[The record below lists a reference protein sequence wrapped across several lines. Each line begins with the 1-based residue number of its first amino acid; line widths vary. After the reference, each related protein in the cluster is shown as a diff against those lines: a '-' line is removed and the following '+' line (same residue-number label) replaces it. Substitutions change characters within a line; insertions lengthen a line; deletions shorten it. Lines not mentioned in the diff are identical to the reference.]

1 MSKPSMEEQLKSGKI
16 LPLLLKLAIP
26 GTIAQIVNALYS
38 MVDRIFIG
46 RMEGVGLTALAG
58 LGLTLE
64 KTWKLIGAKEFL
76 VLKLTGK
83 FGFTDYGD
91 ASGSCMF
98 DIHTKKYSGEIL
110 DAVGIPEY
118 VLRNRATVRKWWGL

>member
-58 LGLTLE
+58 LGLTMPIIQIISAFSY
-64 KTWKLIGAKEFL
+64 LIGRGGAPLLSIKLGGKRPRNSREAPGTFSESPADPGRCSDCGIL
-76 VLKLTGK
+76 CVL
-83 FGFTDYGD
+83 
-91 ASGSCMF
+91 
-98 DIHTKKYSGEIL
+98 
-110 DAVGIPEY
+110 
-118 VLRNRATVRKWWGL
+118 

>member
-58 LGLTLE
+58 LGLTMPIIQIISAFSY
-64 KTWKLIGAKEFL
+64 LIGRGGAPLLSIK
-76 VLKLTGK
+76 
-83 FGFTDYGD
+83 
-91 ASGSCMF
+91 
-98 DIHTKKYSGEIL
+98 
-110 DAVGIPEY
+110 
-118 VLRNRATVRKWWGL
+118 